1 MKSGFVGII
10 GRPNVGKSTLLNA
23 LIGEKIS
30 IISAKAQTTRNA
42 IIGVFNDDDSQI
54 VFTDTPGVHQAK
66 NQLGNFM
73 NREAFN
79 QIDGVDLVYYL
90 FDGTKSFKDEDERI
104 LDYVFKVQERVFLL
118 ITKIDLISKEKLIKL
133 ITYLADKY
141 SFSEIIPI
149 SSIKYDNL
157 DELIK
162 TTKNYLNDDLA
173 YYDTVTNV
181 SDNFRIAE
189 IVREK
194 ILNNFYQE
202 IPHQLAT
209 VVENVRYT
217 DKRAFI
223 SVLIIV
229 GKDSHKSI
237 IIGKGGTSLKKI
249 NYESSKDLKV
259 LLNKK
264 VFLSLHV
271 KVDRDWF
278 NNENKLT
285 RYGFSLKM
293 QDE

>member
-259 LLNKK
+259 LLDKK

-278 NNENKLT
+278 NNESKLT